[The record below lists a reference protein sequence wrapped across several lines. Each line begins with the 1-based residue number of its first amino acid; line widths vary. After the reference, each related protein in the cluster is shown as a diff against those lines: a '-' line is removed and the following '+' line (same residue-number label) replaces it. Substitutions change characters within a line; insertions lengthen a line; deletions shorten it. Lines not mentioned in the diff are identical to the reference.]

1 MSTPGNPYWA
11 QPESPGFGTGSGS
24 DVNRLHDYDDLDTS
38 VLAHH
43 HTLGGTSN
51 QAAAGNHTHNGVD
64 APKIG
69 LVSRAFS
76 TAAVADAGTGAEL
89 KDTGIGDVPWLP
101 INKGIYLIKY
111 QARGRNDVATPIST
125 DIVIRYAVQPAS
137 PSNVSPILDANSYV
151 YTIIGGGGAIAVLI
165 EATAVVPDDLVV
177 AKYNVAVFYKKTS
190 GAATGTTR
198 VDQTTGARR
207 KLIIRLDGWK

>member
-1 MSTPGNPYWA
+1 MSSPLNPYWN
-11 QPESPGFGTGSGS
+11 QPDAPGFGTGTGS
-24 DVNRLHDYDDLDTS
+24 DVNRLHDYDDLDS
-38 VLAHH
+38 SILAHH
-43 HTLGGTSN
+43 HTLGGTAN

-76 TAAVADAGTGAEL
+76 TAVVADAGTGAEL
-89 KDTGIGDVPWLP
+89 KDTGIGDVPWTV
-101 INKGIYLIKY
+101 INKGIYLVTY

-125 DIVIRYAVQPAS
+125 DIVLRYAIAPAS
-137 PSNVSPILDANSYV
+137 PSNVSPILDANSYI
-151 YTIIGGGGAIAVLI
+151 YTIIGGGGAAAVLI
-165 EATAVVPDDLVV
+165 LATAICPDDLV
-177 AKYNVAVFYKKTS
+177 ANKYNIAAFYKKTS

-207 KLIIRLDGWK
+207 KLTIRLDGWK